1 MAQPITVIVGPL
13 AAADDDIVSL
23 SQTAA
28 GAQYLVINGA
38 GAAGTFSA
46 TSICASQTPSGAGA
60 LTINGTL
67 ATTNPVAGAGGT
79 ADPGSATV
87 RFPSPVRVYIT
98 CAGNNSARTFT
109 IVGTVQSVN
118 SFGPGAVISETVT
131 GANTNVVASSKFY
144 SSIISISISGASTGA
159 VTVGHSGTSTLDV
172 QRRVIITSGGSDTGI
187 TFTLSGYDGQGAPIS
202 EVITGS
208 ASSTAQSVL
217 SYKTITSILTSG
229 AAASTVKVGTN
240 TVADSQWIRFD
251 DYAANSQV
259 SIQCSVSGTVNGTV
273 SQTLEDPNRITNQL
287 PTPTYQWTPATVN
300 WVNHPDTA
308 LVGFTSTVQGN
319 YGYAPLFSRV
329 TLNSGSGTITSTF
342 RQAYMQ

>member
-46 TSICASQTPSGAGA
+46 SSICASQTPSGAGA
-60 LTINGTL
+60 LTINGSL

-79 ADPGSATV
+79 ADPGNATV

-131 GANTNVVASSKFY
+131 GANTNVVASSKLY
-144 SSIISISISGASTGA
+144 SSIISVTISGASTGA

-172 QRRVIITSGGSDTGI
+172 QRRIIVTSGGDDSGI
-187 TFTLSGYDGQGAPIS
+187 TFTATGTDGQGA
-202 EVITGS
+202 VIGETFAGANGVS
-208 ASSTAQSVL
+208 QSVL

-319 YGYAPLFSRV
+319 YGYAPLFARV